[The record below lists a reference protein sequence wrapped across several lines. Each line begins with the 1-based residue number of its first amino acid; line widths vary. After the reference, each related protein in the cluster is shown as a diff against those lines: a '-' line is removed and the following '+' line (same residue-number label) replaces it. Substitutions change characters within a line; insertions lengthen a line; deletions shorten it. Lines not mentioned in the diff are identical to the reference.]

1 MAKEFGKLDGRL
13 LVAHAILRDPN
24 FRRAVLYICD
34 HDAEDGAYGLVL
46 NRPLDQTA
54 ADFLPD
60 DEAREILAQ
69 IPTFNGGP
77 VGSDRL
83 VFTDFA
89 WDPKNNTATV
99 RHALGLGEVTSM
111 IEDGLGAQLR
121 AFVGYAGWSGGQLED
136 EIEQGSWVV
145 AEPVST
151 SFRVDAA
158 PKLWAETL
166 ARLGPRYKLMAAQPD
181 NPSLN

>member
-1 MAKEFGKLDGRL
+1 
-13 LVAHAILRDPN
+13 
-24 FRRAVLYICD
+24 
-34 HDAEDGAYGLVL
+34 
-46 NRPLDQTA
+46 
-54 ADFLPD
+54 
-60 DEAREILAQ
+60 
-69 IPTFNGGP
+69 
-77 VGSDRL
+77 
-83 VFTDFA
+83 
-89 WDPKNNTATV
+89 
-99 RHALGLGEVTSM
+99 M
-111 IEDGLGAQLR
+111 IEDGRGAQLR
-121 AFVGYAGWSGGQLED
+121 AFVGYTGWSGGQLED